1 MATEMGSAHGGLIM
15 ALNKPGLKAAIL
27 AICNNAKT
35 TSMTEEDFADQ
46 LANAIDTFVK
56 TGTVT
61 TPAGVAVQVSPAS
74 GTGATT
80 APGIGTIS

>member
-1 MATEMGSAHGGLIM
+1 M
-15 ALNKPGLKAAIL
+15 ALNKASLKSGIQSLCGHSNTAEEFAAGL
-27 AICNNAKT
+27 
-35 TSMTEEDFADQ
+35 AD
-46 LANAIDTFVK
+46 LIDAYVK

-61 TPAGVAVQVSPAS
+61 VPLGVAVQVVPAT

>member
-1 MATEMGSAHGGLIM
+1 M
-15 ALNKPGLKAAIL
+15 ALNKASLKSGIQSLCGHSNTAEEFASGL
-27 AICNNAKT
+27 
-35 TSMTEEDFADQ
+35 AD
-46 LANAIDTFVK
+46 LIDAYVK

-61 TPAGVAVQVSPAS
+61 VPLGVAVQVVPAT